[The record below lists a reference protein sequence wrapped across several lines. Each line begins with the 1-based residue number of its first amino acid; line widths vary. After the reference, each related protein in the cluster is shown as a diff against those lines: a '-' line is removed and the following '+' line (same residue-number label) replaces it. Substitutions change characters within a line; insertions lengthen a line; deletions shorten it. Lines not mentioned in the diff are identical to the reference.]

1 MPSSKVGLLVG
12 YTVLV
17 FATAVLFVELGA
29 AAAFAT
35 ALGTTVVGA
44 AIGWAVL
51 GAAMS
56 LTVLVVNDGI

>member
-1 MPSSKVGLLVG
+1 M
-12 YTVLV
+12 

-35 ALGTTVVGA
+35 TLGTTVVGA